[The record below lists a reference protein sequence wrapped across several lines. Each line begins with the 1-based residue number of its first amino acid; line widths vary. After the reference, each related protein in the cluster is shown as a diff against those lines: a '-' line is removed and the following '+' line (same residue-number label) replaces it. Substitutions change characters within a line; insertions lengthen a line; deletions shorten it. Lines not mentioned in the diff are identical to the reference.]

1 AIPVMFAATF
11 YDVYK
16 NRDLLIIDDLTLF
29 AVGFIAAFLSA
40 WLAIKGLMRYISNHD
55 FTIFAWYRIVFGL
68 VILTTAYSGVI
79 TWSSY

>member
-1 AIPVMFAATF
+1 MFAATF

-16 NRDLLIIDDLTLF
+16 NRDLLIIGDLTLF

-68 VILTTAYSGVI
+68 VILITAYSGII
-79 TWSSY
+79 TWSGY